1 MDKSVFLY
9 WWFSFDLLFYLVL
22 GGTNNVLHFWATT
35 VFVHPVGSSTGEK
48 ILQNINNS
56 CAQVASFQT
65 TMHHMMSIYLIVR
78 IQLSFVQFSL
88 LCYEF
93 CILWKT
99 ECKSIYYHFKRDR
112 ESSSF
117 QKLARNK
124 WICWKTCDVF
134 IKFRLQKTTLFY
146 FTGKGFP
153 EKRPYSEDL
162 EKHRNLKLHSN
173 LNN

>member
-1 MDKSVFLY
+1 MDKNVFLY

-134 IKFRLQKTTLFY
+134 IKFRLQNINQ
-146 FTGKGFP
+146 
-153 EKRPYSEDL
+153 SETVIGDKKL
-162 EKHRNLKLHSN
+162 SVERNVTFRRNASK
-173 LNN
+173 